1 MNSNSYYFRPSS
13 DYDPTPRIYG
23 GENKDKIERPPR
35 PSPNPPRRSGN
46 YW

>member
-1 MNSNSYYFRPSS
+1 MDSITYYIGRYI
-13 DYDPTPRIYG
+13 DYDPTRKY
-23 GENKDKIERPPR
+23 ESNDDKIERPPR

>member
-1 MNSNSYYFRPSS
+1 MNSSSYYIGRYI
-13 DYDPTPRIYG
+13 DYDPIRVKYKS
-23 GENKDKIERPPR
+23 NYDKIERPPR